1 MAAAACL
8 LLPSRDRFES
18 IELDAALARMLGRG
32 DRIDTGD
39 DGRRAQL
46 RRFVRMTPAHWS
58 LAALSRQQEH
68 GDAGDSAWLRVDPV
82 HVRPDINGARLLG
95 WGDGLQLSREE
106 ADAFVAALRP
116 LFGDAQLSSDTT
128 ALDATAPDHWYLR
141 MAPGT
146 PLPEF
151 RDPAEALGTDL
162 GDDIDTT
169 PQHRRWRTLES
180 EVQVVLHNHPANQQ
194 RARRGLPPVNSVW
207 CWGGGVLPQ
216 SVVRVD
222 GWTLASRDPSVRI
235 LAQASGGG
243 DELPSAWTLP
253 ERDTAFDLHRVVK
266 PEAIASDWLAPA
278 AEALRQGK
286 LRLLVLDFADGL
298 RWRLERQHKWRILRR
313 PIQTLS

>member
-1 MAAAACL
+1 MAVAACL
-8 LLPSRDRFES
+8 LLPARDRFES
-18 IELDAALARMLGRG
+18 MELDAALARTLGRG

-46 RRFVRMTPAHWS
+46 RRFVRMTPTHWS
-58 LAALSRQQEH
+58 LAALSRQQDR
-68 GDAGDSAWLRVDPV
+68 GDAAASAWLRVDPV

-95 WGDGLQLSREE
+95 WGDGLQLSQGE
-106 ADAFVAALRP
+106 ADAFLAALRP
-116 LFGDAQLSSDTT
+116 LFGDAGF
-128 ALDATAPDHWYLR
+128 ALDATSPDRWYLR
-141 MAPGT
+141 MVPGT

-169 PQHRRWRTLES
+169 PQHRHWRVLES
-180 EVQVVLHNHPANQQ
+180 EVQVVLHNHPMNQQ
-194 RARRGLPPVNSVW
+194 RARRGLPPVNAVW

-235 LAQASGGG
+235 LAQASGGS
-243 DELPSAWTLP
+243 DELPQAWSMP
-253 ERDTAFDLHRVVK
+253 DHDTAFDLHRVVK
-266 PEAIASDWLAPA
+266 PEAIVSDWLSPA

-298 RWRLERQHKWRILRR
+298 RWRLERKHKWRILRR
-313 PIQTLS
+313 PVQILR

>member
-8 LLPSRDRFES
+8 LLPARDRFEA
-18 IELDAALARMLGRG
+18 IELDVALARMLGRG
-32 DRIDTGD
+32 DRIEIGD

-46 RRFVRMTPAHWS
+46 KRFVRMTPAHWS
-58 LAALSRQQEH
+58 LAALARQQEC
-68 GDAGDSAWLRVDPV
+68 GDAGSSAWLRADPV

-95 WGDGLQLSREE
+95 WGDGLQLSAEDS
-106 ADAFVAALRP
+106 AAFVAALQP
-116 LFGDAQLSSDTT
+116 LFGDAGF
-128 ALDATAPDHWYLR
+128 ALDVTSPDRWYLR
-141 MAPGT
+141 MEAGS

-180 EVQVVLHNHPANQQ
+180 EVQVVLHNHPVNQQ
-194 RARRGLPPVNSVW
+194 CARRGLPPVNSVW

-216 SVVRVD
+216 SVERVD

-235 LAQASGGG
+235 LAAASGGG

-266 PEAIASDWLAPA
+266 PEAVIKDWLVPA
-278 AEALRQGK
+278 TEALRQGK
-286 LRLLVLDFADGL
+286 LRLLMLDFADGL
-298 RWRLERQHKWRILRR
+298 RWRLERQQKWRIFRR
-313 PIQTLS
+313 PVQTLS

>member
-8 LLPSRDRFES
+8 LLPARDRFES

-32 DRIDTGD
+32 DRVETGE

-46 RRFVRMTPAHWS
+46 KRFVRMTPAHWS
-58 LAALSRQQEH
+58 LAALARQQES
-68 GDAGDSAWLRVDPV
+68 GDAGASAWLRVDPV

-95 WGDGLQLSREE
+95 WGDGLQLSVEE
-106 ADAFVAALRP
+106 AHAFVAALRP
-116 LFGDAQLSSDTT
+116 LFGDAGFD
-128 ALDATAPDHWYLR
+128 LDAAASDRWYLR
-141 MAPGT
+141 MEQGT

-162 GDDIDTT
+162 GEDIDTT

-216 SVVRVD
+216 SVQRIEC
-222 GWTLASRDPSVRI
+222 WTLASRDPSVRI
-235 LAQASGGG
+235 LAAASGGG
-243 DELPSAWTLP
+243 DELPAAWVLP
-253 ERDTAFDLHRVVK
+253 ECDTAFDLHRVVK
-266 PEAIASDWLAPA
+266 PEAIVNDWLAPA

-286 LRLLVLDFADGL
+286 LRLLMLDFADGL
-298 RWRLERQHKWRILRR
+298 RWSLERKHKWRIFRR
-313 PIQTLS
+313 PVRTLS

>member
-8 LLPSRDRFES
+8 LLPARDRFEA

-32 DRIDTGD
+32 DRSETGGD
-39 DGRRAQL
+39 DRRAQL
-46 RRFVRMTPAHWS
+46 RRFVRMTPVHWS
-58 LAALSRQQEH
+58 LAALARQQER
-68 GDAGDSAWLRVDPV
+68 GDAGNAAWLRVDPV

-95 WGDGLQLSREE
+95 WGDGLQVSDEESR
-106 ADAFVAALRP
+106 AFVAALKP
-116 LFGDAQLSSDTT
+116 MFGDAGF
-128 ALDATAPDHWYLR
+128 ALEATSPDRWYLR
-141 MAPGT
+141 LEPGT

-162 GDDIDTT
+162 GDDIDIT
-169 PQHRRWRTLES
+169 PQHRRWRVLES

-194 RARRGLPPVNSVW
+194 RARRGLPPVNAVW
-207 CWGGGVLPQ
+207 CWGGGAMPQ
-216 SVVRVD
+216 SVERID

-235 LAQASGGG
+235 LARASGGG

-253 ERDTAFDLHRVVK
+253 ERDTAFDLHRIIT
-266 PEAIASDWLAPA
+266 PEAIVRDWLVPA

-298 RWRLERQHKWRILRR
+298 RWRLERQQRWRFLRR
-313 PIQTLS
+313 SVQTLS